1 MSGVVEISR
10 LVGIALVLTM
20 LAVFLRGMDR
30 TLALQLTLGFVV
42 FGLLYLMGP
51 LRQVIA
57 LFLRLGAEARIESAY
72 LAIVLKSMAV
82 AYVAGFGAQLS
93 RDADEGAIAEVVELV
108 GKVIILLMSV
118 PVIAAIL
125 DALLRLLS

>member
-1 MSGVVEISR
+1 MVEISR